1 MNRISKIAFLPLIA
15 ASFLLNSC
23 SNGPAEQSSYADIL
37 SQPPYAGLTDS
48 IRHNKK
54 DPQLYF
60 RRAQQLKKNN
70 LPEPALADFEKAW
83 SLQPAEEYAANISNL
98 LLDKQPDSAISFIHA
113 ALQKIPNSIFL
124 QLDLARAY
132 MALNKNNEALTV
144 CNAITAKYP
153 NQVDAL
159 MMKSDLLDSR
169 KDTAGSVHALEK
181 AYELAPFDVELNYE
195 LAFKLAQ
202 SKNPRTLSLCDSLIR
217 MDSLGNHAEP
227 YYFQGVYYANTGDQA
242 KALDYFTQAISH
254 DYNFLDAYLD
264 KGALLYRMKRT
275 AEALK
280 VFQLAA
286 TISPAYADAYYWMG
300 KCQEVLGQPDQAKA
314 NYLRAY
320 GFDKTLVEARDAAA
334 RLK

>member
-1 MNRISKIAFLPLIA
+1 MSKIRIVLYTAGSFWLA
-15 ASFLLNSC
+15 AC
-23 SNGPAEQSSYADIL
+23 GNGTGEPSAYGDLL
-37 SQPPYAGLTDS
+37 SQSPYGSLTDS
-48 IRHNKK
+48 IRR
-54 DPQLYF
+54 DPQDPALYI
-60 RRAQQLKKNN
+60 RRGILLKNN
-70 LPEPALADFEKAW
+70 RQTLPALADFQKAW
-83 SLQPAEEYAANISNL
+83 ALRPSEESGARISQIL
-98 LLDKQPDSAISFIHA
+98 LEQSPDSAVQFIRQ
-113 ALQKIPNSIFL
+113 ALTRLPGSLFL

-132 MALNKNNEALTV
+132 AGLRRTDQAVTV
-144 CNAITAKYP
+144 CDSILARYP